1 MGPERRLNAV
11 SLLGASPPTKP
22 VSLMST
28 IAVVAVMAKPW
39 ECERGTQKKRKNT
52 AIEYLHAP
60 CHSMT
65 LGEQWVCVGVQV
77 GGWDGVEG

>member
-1 MGPERRLNAV
+1 MRKMGPERRLNAV

-39 ECERGTQKKRKNT
+39 ECERGTQKNT
-52 AIEYLHAP
+52 EKH
-60 CHSMT
+60 
-65 LGEQWVCVGVQV
+65 G
-77 GGWDGVEG
+77 D